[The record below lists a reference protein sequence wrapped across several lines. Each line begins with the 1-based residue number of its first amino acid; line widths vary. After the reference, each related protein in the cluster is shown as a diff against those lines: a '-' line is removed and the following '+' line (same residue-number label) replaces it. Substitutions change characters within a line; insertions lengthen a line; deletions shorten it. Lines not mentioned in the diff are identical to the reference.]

1 MCWFEF
7 WWFGC
12 SWKKTY
18 ILWSK
23 SNCFFFFRF
32 YQYLPGGEIWSI
44 VVSVFWWRYWD
55 QNQRSHVLWSTPQKI
70 KTWYHKKSISIKEIL
85 IFCKAHPL
93 LVSKL
98 LPMGA
103 RLCSASQTSK
113 PLWSCQGV
121 TLTVCHVWYPT
132 SSNRSCFGCFPHSSP
147 HPLVTWGH
155 DAR

>member
-1 MCWFEF
+1 MS
-7 WWFGC
+7 FGGLGVRE
-12 SWKKTY
+12 KKPIFYDQIVFFGDFTNIY
-18 ILWSK
+18 LWRRNLK
-23 SNCFFFFRF
+23 H
-32 YQYLPGGEIWSI
+32 
-44 VVSVFWWRYWD
+44 
-55 QNQRSHVLWSTPQKI
+55 RSFGFLMEVLRSESEVTCTMVYPQKI